1 VVKDAAGR
9 MLPDVTVVI
18 KNDTF
23 GVSQEL
29 TSVDRAKPA
38 IGRHSETVHFR

>member
-1 VVKDAAGR
+1 

-29 TSVDRAKPA
+29 TTDGE
-38 IGRHSETVHFR
+38 GRYQATTLGAGSYTVTARG